1 MRNLFLEDM
10 PVSLNF
16 SYPPFYFVKRMRTKR
31 PFSFSEDGRFA
42 FVCIFYVVSRE
53 RASARPAG
61 RRQMS
66 ATKISTAVVARL
78 TG

>member
-1 MRNLFLEDM
+1 MQSLFLEDM

-42 FVCIFYVVSRE
+42 FVCRFF
-53 RASARPAG
+53 
-61 RRQMS
+61 
-66 ATKISTAVVARL
+66 VVACARARISCRAKDRR
-78 TG
+78 GKVIQQE